1 MTNRISVY
9 FKEENLTDLGHYKRL
24 TTSCRCLS
32 EISGHW
38 IDFLQIEAA
47 FRKTNYT
54 TFSYLLIPMYGQDMS
69 EISFFT
75 VCSGCSIFTD
85 IWASDSELKGKR
97 RYSSS
102 AKSRKFT
109 NVCTVGGRF
118 VPPPPQTCTFKLGNL
133 TNFWALFPVVSMDF
147 PELVHTKSWKRK
159 CSFLQ
164 AKSLFSSTVV
174 CFWTT
179 RLVNRRRSNSIP

>member
-9 FKEENLTDLGHYKRL
+9 FKEENLTDLGQYKRL

-38 IDFLQIEAA
+38 IDFLQIEVA
-47 FRKTNYT
+47 FRKTKYT

-69 EISFFT
+69 EISFFS

-85 IWASDSELKGKR
+85 IWASEPELKGER

-118 VPPPPQTCTFKLGNL
+118 VPSPPPPPPRKLALSNL
-133 TNFWALFPVVSMDF
+133 AILLIF
-147 PELVHTKSWKRK
+147 
-159 CSFLQ
+159 
-164 AKSLFSSTVV
+164 
-174 CFWTT
+174 
-179 RLVNRRRSNSIP
+179 RRSFQWCPWIFPSLSIPKVEKESGRVYCDKS

>member
-54 TFSYLLIPMYGQDMS
+54 TFSYLLIPMYGQDMH
-69 EISFFT
+69 ERNF
-75 VCSGCSIFTD
+75 IFYRV
-85 IWASDSELKGKR
+85 L
-97 RYSSS
+97 
-102 AKSRKFT
+102 
-109 NVCTVGGRF
+109 
-118 VPPPPQTCTFKLGNL
+118 
-133 TNFWALFPVVSMDF
+133 
-147 PELVHTKSWKRK
+147 
-159 CSFLQ
+159 
-164 AKSLFSSTVV
+164 
-174 CFWTT
+174 
-179 RLVNRRRSNSIP
+179 RLLNIYRHIG

>member
-9 FKEENLTDLGHYKRL
+9 VKEENLTDLGHYKRL

-75 VCSGCSIFTD
+75 VCSGSSIFTD
-85 IWASDSELKGKR
+85 IWASEPELKGER

-109 NVCTVGGRF
+109 NVCMVGGRF
-118 VPPPPQTCTFKLGNL
+118 VPPPLKLAFSNL
-133 TNFWALFPVVSMDF
+133 AILLIF
-147 PELVHTKSWKRK
+147 
-159 CSFLQ
+159 
-164 AKSLFSSTVV
+164 
-174 CFWTT
+174 
-179 RLVNRRRSNSIP
+179 RRSFQWCPWIFPSLSTPKVEKESARVYCDKS

>member
-54 TFSYLLIPMYGQDMS
+54 TFSYLLIPIYGQDMS
-69 EISFFT
+69 EIEFLT
-75 VCSGCSIFTD
+75 ACAGCSMFTD
-85 IWASDSELKGKR
+85 IWASENRSLRASEGR

-118 VPPPPQTCTFKLGNL
+118 VPPPLKLALSNL
-133 TNFWALFPVVSMDF
+133 AILLIF
-147 PELVHTKSWKRK
+147 
-159 CSFLQ
+159 
-164 AKSLFSSTVV
+164 
-174 CFWTT
+174 
-179 RLVNRRRSNSIP
+179 RRSFQWCPWTFPSLSIPKVEKESGRVYCDKS

>member
-69 EISFFT
+69 EISFFI

-85 IWASDSELKGKR
+85 IWASEPELKGER

-118 VPPPPQTCTFKLGNL
+118 VLPPPSNLHFQTWQFYLFLGALSSGVYGFFRACPYQKLKKKVEGSIVTSLKTLEFKYVYQQSQSV
-133 TNFWALFPVVSMDF
+133 NFLAY
-147 PELVHTKSWKRK
+147 
-159 CSFLQ
+159 
-164 AKSLFSSTVV
+164 A
-174 CFWTT
+174 
-179 RLVNRRRSNSIP
+179 